1 MLPRETFDSAIA
13 HQSSLCEPTACAS
26 VPRPT
31 FVSSLF
37 TTSASGGLAG
47 PGASAGA
54 NKATKSKTIARGLER
69 LQQAG
74 LRQPRSDLY
83 LSVDATSSPCVC
95 TADTCTV
102 SFNRTS
108 TPAGS
113 HHA

>member
-47 PGASAGA
+47 LGASAGA
-54 NKATKSKTIARGLER
+54 NKATKSKTIAL
-69 LQQAG
+69 
-74 LRQPRSDLY
+74 
-83 LSVDATSSPCVC
+83 
-95 TADTCTV
+95 
-102 SFNRTS
+102 
-108 TPAGS
+108 
-113 HHA
+113 